1 MPNDIT
7 RFYRQCDPAEPLPSG
22 DPRYVSCDEARGGG
36 DVVRHIANDLQRSEK
51 PQHIL
56 FAGHRG
62 GGKSTELLR
71 LKHFLENP
79 LEDGDKFFVVHFESD
94 SQDIDVNDADFPDI
108 LLAMIRHVSQALRE
122 GPVGEDLRGGLIGGF
137 VNRLKD
143 CLSSLEFADVQLGA
157 GYIAQVTATI
167 KSSPTSR
174 RQIRDALEPHVSG
187 LIEEANRL
195 LDDAVV
201 RLKSKGYRDLV
212 IIVDNLD
219 RIILRDLEGGTNT
232 HRRFFLDRATQL
244 NSLRC
249 HVVYTLPLSIVFSPD
264 GAGLGT
270 TFGRGP
276 DVLPMVKVINQD
288 GSDDRVG
295 IDAVRDMVRK
305 RLEAA
310 DVTEGEA
317 FDSHDTLDHLCRMSG
332 GHVRNLLILLRY
344 ACSWL
349 DDLPITR
356 DVAERAAR
364 NMSNDFERALNRP
377 EYFDV
382 LRQVDE
388 THSLPGSEHEQSL
401 LYNLS
406 ILEYLNGES
415 WYTVNPAVKQL
426 RKFKAPSNSPS
437 RRRRTTAGSG

>member
-22 DPRYVSCDEARGGG
+22 DRRYVSCDEARGGG

-51 PQHIL
+51 AMHVL

-71 LKHFLENP
+71 LKHFLEDP
-79 LEDGDKFFVVHFESD
+79 LEDGEKFFVVHFESD
-94 SQDIDVNDADFPDI
+94 AQDIDVNDADFPDI
-108 LLAMIRHVSQALRE
+108 LLAMVRHVAEAMRQD
-122 GPVGEDLRGGLIGGF
+122 PVGEDLRGGLIDRF
-137 VNRLKD
+137 ANRLKD
-143 CLSSLEFADVQLGA
+143 SLRSLSFTDVQLGA
-157 GYIAQVTATI
+157 EFIAQVTATI

-174 RQIRDALEPHVSG
+174 KQVRDALEPHVSG

-195 LDDAVV
+195 LNDAAV
-201 RLKSKGYRDLV
+201 RLKLRGYRDLV

-219 RIILRDLEGGTNT
+219 RIILRDLEGGSNT

-264 GAGLGT
+264 GASLGT

-276 DVLPMVKVINQD
+276 NVLPVVKVINQD
-288 GSDDRVG
+288 GSDDPTG
-295 IDAVRDMVRK
+295 IGAVRQMVRK

-310 DVTEGEA
+310 GVAEGKA
-317 FDSHDTLDHLCRMSG
+317 FDFPDTLDYICHMSG
-332 GHVRNLLILLRY
+332 GHVRNLLILLRS

-356 DVAERAAR
+356 DAAERAVR
-364 NMSNDFERALNRP
+364 GMSNDFERSLNRP

-382 LRQVDE
+382 LRQVEE

-426 RKFKAPSNSPS
+426 GKFKS
-437 RRRRTTAGSG
+437 

>member
-1 MPNDIT
+1 MPRDIA

-22 DPRYVSCDEARGGG
+22 DPRYVSCGEARGGG
-36 DVVRHIANDLQRSEK
+36 DVVRRIANDFQLSDR
-51 PQHIL
+51 PMHVL

-71 LKHFLENP
+71 LQHFLENP
-79 LEDGDKFFVVHFESD
+79 LDDGDKFFVVHFESD
-94 SQDIDVNDADFPDI
+94 AEDIDVNDADFPDI
-108 LLAMIRHVSQALRE
+108 LLAMVRHVAEAMRQD
-122 GPVGEDLRGGLIGGF
+122 PVGEDLRGGLIDRF
-137 VNRLKD
+137 ANRLKD
-143 CLSSLEFADVQLGA
+143 SLRSLSFTDVQLGA
-157 GYIAQVTATI
+157 EFIAQVTATI

-174 RQIRDALEPHVSG
+174 KQVRDALEPHVSG

-195 LDDAVV
+195 LNDAAV
-201 RLKSKGYRDLV
+201 RLKLRGYRDLV

-219 RIILRDLEGGTNT
+219 RIILRDLEGGSNT

-264 GAGLGT
+264 GASLGT

-276 DVLPMVKVINQD
+276 DVLPMVKVINRD
-288 GSDDRVG
+288 GSDYPTG
-295 IDAVRDMVRK
+295 IEAVREVVRK

-310 DVTEGEA
+310 NVVEGDV
-317 FDSHDTLDHLCRMSG
+317 FDSPETLDYLCRMSG
-332 GHVRNLLILLRY
+332 GHVRNLLILLRS

-349 DDLPITR
+349 DNFPITLG
-356 DVAERAAR
+356 VAERVAR
-364 NMSNDFERALNRP
+364 GMSNDFERALNRP

-388 THSLPGSEHEQSL
+388 THSLPGSEHEQTL

-406 ILEYLNGES
+406 ILEYLNDES

-426 RKFKAPSNSPS
+426 RKFKS
-437 RRRRTTAGSG
+437 